1 MKHFNT
7 GKGPKDKYTNI
18 SAAIRKIWNVENL
31 CNQGK
36 YVVDD
41 TDLEGKIVDEL
52 EIGEDEQEAEE
63 PGQGQQVG
71 GGNSAPL
78 QHITVIYCS
87 PLGTRINQED
97 HDFLL

>member
-1 MKHFNT
+1 M
-7 GKGPKDKYTNI
+7 NI
-18 SAAIRKIWNVENL
+18 LAAIGKIWNVENL

-41 TDLEGKIVDEL
+41 TDLEGEIVDEL

-71 GGNSAPL
+71 SGNSAPL
-78 QHITVIYCS
+78 QQKTVILGS
-87 PLGTRINQED
+87 PLEQK
-97 HDFLL
+97 